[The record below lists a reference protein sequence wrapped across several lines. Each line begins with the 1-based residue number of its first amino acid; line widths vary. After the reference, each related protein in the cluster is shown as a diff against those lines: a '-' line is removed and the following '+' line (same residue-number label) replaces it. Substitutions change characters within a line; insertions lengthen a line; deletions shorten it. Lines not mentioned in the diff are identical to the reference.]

1 MDGLICEAISCC
13 GNCPEDFTSRSY
25 RLPKMVAGQPMK
37 VLILPGHDIQVRG
50 ISMAAQ
56 GRVLLL

>member
-1 MDGLICEAISCC
+1 LICEAISCSE
-13 GNCPEDFTSRSY
+13 NRPEDFTSRSY
-25 RLPKMVAGQPMK
+25 RLPEMAAGQPMK
-37 VLILPGHDIQVRG
+37 VLTLPGHDIQVRG